1 MLRGWCQ
8 GRRGRTE
15 FDEDEDVKR
24 MMSVQEQK
32 NEFDEDEDVKRMH
45 GVCAGAEEQ

>member
-1 MLRGWCQ
+1 MKMRMLRGWCQ
-8 GRRGRTE
+8 GRSGRTE
-15 FDEDEDVKR
+15 FDEDVKR

-32 NEFDEDEDVKRMH
+32 NELDEDVKRMH

>member
-15 FDEDEDVKR
+15 FDEDEDVKEDGVRAGEEELNLMR
-24 MMSVQEQK
+24 M
-32 NEFDEDEDVKRMH
+32 RMLR
-45 GVCAGAEEQ
+45 G

>member
-15 FDEDEDVKR
+15 FDEDVKR

>member
-15 FDEDEDVKR
+15 FDEDEDVER
-24 MMSVQEQK
+24 MVSGRRGRT
-32 NEFDEDEDVKRMH
+32 EFDEDEDVERMVS
-45 GVCAGAEEQ
+45 GQERKN

>member
-1 MLRGWCQ
+1 
-8 GRRGRTE
+8 
-15 FDEDEDVKR
+15 